1 MEICELLINTGL
13 HKRLSWLCNARV
25 NLDLETMN
33 MMKKAGCRLIIP
45 GIESGNEQIL
55 RNIKKGTNLKL
66 IREYMKNAK
75 KAGLLVHAC
84 YMVGNE
90 GETKESM
97 QETLKLAMELNAD
110 TAQFYPLL
118 PFPGTEAYIWA
129 KKNGYIS
136 GRYDEYVKE
145 DGTINCVLN
154 LPGISAEEMVDFCDK
169 ARKQYYLR
177 PSYIA
182 HRLWEGLKNPE
193 DLKRSLKAFGKIKSY
208 LLK

>member
-1 MEICELLINTGL
+1 
-13 HKRLSWLCNARV
+13 
-25 NLDLETMN
+25 
-33 MMKKAGCRLIIP
+33 
-45 GIESGNEQIL
+45 
-55 RNIKKGTNLKL
+55 
-66 IREYMKNAK
+66 
-75 KAGLLVHAC
+75 
-84 YMVGNE
+84 MVGNE